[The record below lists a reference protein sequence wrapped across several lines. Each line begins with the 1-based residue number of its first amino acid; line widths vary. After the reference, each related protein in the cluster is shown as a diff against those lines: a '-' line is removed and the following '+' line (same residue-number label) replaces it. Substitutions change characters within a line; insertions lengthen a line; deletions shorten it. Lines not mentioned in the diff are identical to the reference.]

1 MINSKSLRIIPKY
14 PLLCGPNLLD
24 PLTHPGRSLADWNS
38 CSYLFHEPSPAI
50 LVLVTLSILLSS
62 TLNAPFI
69 PVRLPISYLF
79 HSPFQWNPVD
89 FCFISK
95 IPEFGGFWWEWM
107 RRKESKITRMD
118 EWTSLSRGE
127 LSKHP
132 SRNTWLSGI
141 HHFFLFFRYQMSPVS
156 NALAQDPPGRFGH
169 HQHSADFRG
178 SSGCLLLGHFLC
190 FQSRALIVTCNQ
202 FLFQICRH

>member
-69 PVRLPISYLF
+69 PVRLPISYVF

-141 HHFFLFFRYQMSPVS
+141 HHFSCSL
-156 NALAQDPPGRFGH
+156 DIK
-169 HQHSADFRG
+169 
-178 SSGCLLLGHFLC
+178 CLLFLMHLLKIHQGDLGTTNT
-190 FQSRALIVTCNQ
+190 V
-202 FLFQICRH
+202 QILGDQVVVFSWGTFCVFSLEHW